1 MKHRDGLLDLVRGVS
16 ALLVML
22 GHLRGFLFVDFGELE
37 RVGYLTKMFYFAT
50 GLGHQAV
57 MVFFVLSGY
66 FVGGSVLSGL
76 ARGSF
81 TWRGYAASRLT
92 RLWMV
97 LIPALLLTWGIDLL
111 GNHWNPGVYAG
122 GLHASFMSGPMPE
135 RPAVWD
141 PVTLLG
147 NLFFVQTVAVP
158 VFGSNGPLWSLANE
172 FWYYLMFPLGC
183 CGLQAL
189 LTKRFGL
196 GTGMLAGVA
205 FLGWW
210 LPGGLVASWLIWLL
224 GAGGWWVRS
233 QASRLRIAGMGLRIK
248 EEVQRRSDFPSP
260 IPDPQ
265 SSITA
270 RPQLRFLRRWQW
282 RVIGGLL
289 LLGTLAASKTS
300 HWLGGDFAIGT
311 AFAVWML
318 ALSGAWRTSAWWT
331 HLVTGLSE
339 ISYTLYVVH
348 FPILFFIAAVVLHG
362 RQFPA
367 DAQGYLWFAGLAL
380 TILVMASVLWW
391 LFERNTDAVR
401 KWILEKKAL
410 NSKH

>member
-1 MKHRDGLLDLVRGVS
+1 
-16 ALLVML
+16 
-22 GHLRGFLFVDFGELE
+22 
-37 RVGYLTKMFYFAT
+37 
-50 GLGHQAV
+50 
-57 MVFFVLSGY
+57 
-66 FVGGSVLSGL
+66 
-76 ARGSF
+76 
-81 TWRGYAASRLT
+81 
-92 RLWMV
+92 
-97 LIPALLLTWGIDLL
+97 
-111 GNHWNPGVYAG
+111 
-122 GLHASFMSGPMPE
+122 
-135 RPAVWD
+135 
-141 PVTLLG
+141 
-147 NLFFVQTVAVP
+147 
-158 VFGSNGPLWSLANE
+158 
-172 FWYYLMFPLGC
+172 
-183 CGLQAL
+183 
-189 LTKRFGL
+189 
-196 GTGMLAGVA
+196 
-205 FLGWW
+205 
-210 LPGGLVASWLIWLL
+210 
-224 GAGGWWVRS
+224 
-233 QASRLRIAGMGLRIK
+233 MGLRIK